1 MTNFPANFNR
11 NGATMDSWLQ
21 TSFGGDYT
29 AFSITLASRAAL
41 RALPYMQRKG
51 KLTKARQSS
60 FLLIAIR
67 KLLNARFKDDR
78 FVETGFTDTGQPYSV
93 FQYAL
98 SAADYA
104 LTSGRNREELWNA
117 LKFAARV
124 VRTSK
129 HEKAF
134 FSELDD
140 DVEILINPG
149 IRGLL
154 DHCPLWLV
162 TPDFWDEQKNL
173 FLRMLNSDVWRH
185 ECWDVWSDWYQ
196 AIANGNPAF
205 GLKNRTTADGL
216 ELAIALGG
224 KDGKF
229 HKEFWDREPGEI
241 NREIA
246 EWVAEA
252 RAAEDALVV
261 QKPVED
267 ELDLSSR
274 PASVQT
280 RTENGKVVEESERSQ
295 VEIAQDLLS
304 SAVQDLQVGL
314 KSLAGLAKQKNAPE
328 ALIIYLNEI
337 ADGIREALNDQS
349 KLFENGRHLKALQ
362 GYGSTV
368 TDEWDSFSAARYHAL
383 VLQFHEVMAKFPAWK
398 KFENNPPKAELD
410 TKAVDVAAAVD
421 EIADAVSA
429 HPEIVDS
436 SISVRLKVLAFALKN
451 AVRRAADQSA
461 FGGIGNV
468 TSDLLMSDAVQSV
481 ANTLMSLVKLG
492 LETVTPL
499 ASQLGGK
506 ISEGAGQGVVTAVTW
521 IIPVLC
527 LTAIPWLAQKF
538 PGVFDK
544 MKQGAKVLRDILEGK

>member
-11 NGATMDSWLQ
+11 NGVTMDSWLQ

-29 AFSITLASRAAL
+29 DFSITLASRAAL

-67 KLLNARFKDDR
+67 KLLNARFKDNR

-93 FQYAL
+93 FQYAF

-154 DHCPLWLV
+154 DHCPLWIV
-162 TPDFWDEQKNL
+162 TPDFWVEQNNL
-173 FLRMLNSDVWRH
+173 FLRMLNSNVWRQ
-185 ECWDVWSDWYQ
+185 ECWDVWSDWYE
-196 AIANGNPAF
+196 AIANGDPAF
-205 GLKNRTTADGL
+205 GLKNRNTADML
-216 ELAIALGG
+216 ERAIALGG
-224 KDGKF
+224 KDGTF

-241 NREIA
+241 NADIA
-246 EWVAEA
+246 AWVAEA

-261 QKPVED
+261 RKQVED

-280 RTENGKVVEESERSQ
+280 TISNGKVVLQHEQPNAELAR
-295 VEIAQDLLS
+295 DLLA
-304 SAVQDLQVGL
+304 SAVLDLQNALRRLETV
-314 KSLAGLAKQKNAPE
+314 ARQKNAPDALLSFLSE
-328 ALIIYLNEI
+328 AALTVV
-337 ADGIREALNDQS
+337 EAHTDQS
-349 KLFENGRHLKALQ
+349 RLFESGRNLKTLQ
-362 GYGSTV
+362 NYGSTV
-368 TDEWDSFSAARYHAL
+368 SAEWDTFGAAQYHAM
-383 VLQFHEVMAKFPAWK
+383 VLQYDEVIKKFPAWRA
-398 KFENNPPKAELD
+398 FEIEPPKAAPD
-410 TKAVDVAAAVD
+410 TKPEDVASAVD
-421 EIADAVSA
+421 EVIAAISKTPD
-429 HPEIVDS
+429 IVDAT
-436 SISVRLKVLAFALKN
+436 VVDRLRALKFRLMT
-451 AVRRAADQSA
+451 ASRPLIYQAGM
-461 FGGIGNV
+461 GGSNHIAIE
-468 TSDLLMSDAVQSV
+468 LLMSDAGQST
-481 ANTLMSLVKLG
+481 ANVLMSFVKLG
-492 LETVTPL
+492 LENVAPIGNWVGGNL
-499 ASQLGGK
+499 NAGLGM
-506 ISEGAGQGVVTAVTW
+506 IVAGIPIAVYMVAL
-521 IIPVLC
+521 PKL
-527 LTAIPWLAQKF
+527 KKMF
-538 PGVFDK
+538 PGVFE
-544 MKQGAKVLRDILEGK
+544 QYERGAEILSKFYKSE